1 MKTMNKEIEDEL
13 AKLLLEISK
22 YCKKQIETLLERF
35 SILWH
40 TKTHHSLSHR
50 FTENTQKHK
59 HTRTHSNVQL
69 IN

>member
-1 MKTMNKEIEDEL
+1 MKTMNKEKEDEL

>member
-40 TKTHHSLSHR
+40 TKTQHSLSHR